1 MNEIIVVGGENYT
14 ATNVTTGTD
23 AISFT
28 ISGLTVEEVHTAF
41 KNARSLTLGDGTN
54 TYGNY
59 PNVEF
64 ESITIDA
71 EEDITVVM
79 HILNRIEVQ
88 IRELQAAQAEL
99 QVATAEHDKVI
110 ATMIFGGEA

>member
-1 MNEIIVVGGENYT
+1 MKEIIKIDGVSYT
-14 ATNVTTGTD
+14 ATKMSTGTNT
-23 AISFT
+23 ISFT
-28 ISGLTVEEVHTAF
+28 LSDLTVEEVYTAF
-41 KNARSLTLGDGTN
+41 KNARSLTVGDGTN

-64 ESITIDA
+64 ESVTIDA
-71 EEDITVVM
+71 EENITVVM

-99 QVATAEHDKVI
+99 QVATAEHDEVI
-110 ATMIFGGEA
+110 AAMIFGGEA